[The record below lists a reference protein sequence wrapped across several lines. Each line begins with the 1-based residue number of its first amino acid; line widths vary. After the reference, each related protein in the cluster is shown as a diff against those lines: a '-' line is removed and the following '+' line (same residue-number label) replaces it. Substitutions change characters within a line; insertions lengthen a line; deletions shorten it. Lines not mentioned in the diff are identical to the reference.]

1 MIWKRIKRLIIVE
14 EEEVEEADEAPP
26 PAPVKVAEPAPLTT
40 EAKLA
45 QLAEQDDAPDASFS
59 VQLFDE
65 LRQAGKAARAIDLAR
80 KILQHH
86 PTLATLSLRVAEALA
101 ERGDDD
107 GAWDL
112 LQPLIR
118 KDDLL
123 PALMLAA
130 EIADRRGASEDAL
143 ALYERVL
150 ARDLDFPRA
159 RARVE
164 RLRQGANPAGNLAGA
179 TIVTDG
185 ALARGRF
192 RVESELGRGGAG
204 TVFAARDLR
213 VARRVALKVYHR
225 RGPLDRERLAA
236 EARTPAALEH
246 PGVIRI
252 FDVDVRLGAIAMEWV
267 RGGSVRAELSRGAVD
282 RGRVHAWLA
291 STLDAL
297 QFVHESGFV
306 HRDLKPSNLL
316 LRENDQAVLTDFGI
330 ATPIG
335 VTRSGGEG
343 TLQYMPQEQRDGAAA
358 QPSADV
364 FAFGAMVRELSLFL
378 DEVPDSWREWA
389 AACTRKDATKRPS
402 IADLK
407 TEWG

>member
-1 MIWKRIKRLIIVE
+1 MWKRIKRLLIVE
-14 EEEVEEADEAPP
+14 EEEAEVKDDAPP
-26 PAPVKVAEPAPLTT
+26 PSTTEPEPAPMTT
-40 EAKLA
+40 EGKLA
-45 QLAEQDDAPDASFS
+45 ALADQEEPPDPSFA

-65 LRQAGKAARAIDLAR
+65 LRLAGKAARAINLAR

-86 PTLATLSLRVAEALA
+86 PKLQTLSLRVAEALS

-112 LQPLIR
+112 LQPLI
-118 KDDLL
+118 KADAVL

-130 EIADRRGASEDAL
+130 EIADRRGAREDAL

-159 RARVE
+159 RERVE
-164 RLRQGANPAGNLAGA
+164 RLREGANPAGNLAGA

-192 RVESELGRGGAG
+192 RVERELGRGGAG
-204 TVFAARDLR
+204 TVFAAKDLR
-213 VARRVALKVYHR
+213 VGRRVALKVYHR

-267 RGGSVRAELSRGAVD
+267 RGGSVRFELGRGAVD
-282 RGRVHAWLA
+282 QARVRTWLI

-297 QFVHESGFV
+297 AFVHDSGFV

-316 LRENDQAVLTDFGI
+316 LRENDQVVLTDFGI

-335 VTRSGGEG
+335 VTRAGGEG
-343 TLQYMPQEQRDGAAA
+343 TLQYMPQEQRHGAAA

-364 FAFGAMVRELSLFL
+364 YAFGAMVRELSGFI
-378 DEVPDSWREWA
+378 DEVPDIWREIA
-389 AACTRKDATKRPS
+389 AASMRKDPAARPS
-402 IADLK
+402 IAEMRGELR
-407 TEWG
+407 

>member
-1 MIWKRIKRLIIVE
+1 MIWKRLKRLVIVE
-14 EEEVEEADEAPP
+14 EETEEVDDLPP
-26 PAPVKVAEPAPLTT
+26 PPTEEPEPAPLTT

-45 QLAEQDDAPDASFS
+45 ALAEHDDAPDASFA

-86 PTLATLSLRVAEALA
+86 TLPTLSLRVAEALS

-107 GAWDL
+107 GAWKF

-123 PALMLAA
+123 PAMMLAA
-130 EIADRRGASEDAL
+130 EIADRRGANEDAL

-204 TVFAARDLR
+204 TVFSARDLR

-267 RGGSVRAELSRGAVD
+267 RGGSVRSELARGAVD
-282 RGRVHAWLA
+282 RGRIHAWLA

-297 QFVHESGFV
+297 AFVHESGFV

-316 LRENDQAVLTDFGI
+316 LRENDQVVLTDFGI
-330 ATPIG
+330 ATPVG

-364 FAFGAMVRELSLFL
+364 FAFGAMVRELAVFL
-378 DEVPDSWREWA
+378 DEVPETWREWA
-389 AACTRKDATKRPS
+389 AACTRKEAGARPS
-402 IADLK
+402 IEELK
-407 TEWG
+407 AEWS

>member
-14 EEEVEEADEAPP
+14 EEAPTEKVDDAPP
-26 PAPVKVAEPAPLTT
+26 PVQVEVAPPTT

-45 QLAEQDDAPDASFS
+45 TLADHDDAPDASFA

-80 KILQHH
+80 KVLQHH
-86 PTLATLSLRVAEALA
+86 PGLTALSLRVAEALS

-112 LQPLIR
+112 LQPLL
-118 KDDLL
+118 KGDALL

-130 EIADRRGASEDAL
+130 EIADRRGEREDAL

-213 VARRVALKVYHR
+213 VNRRVALKVYHR

-252 FDVDVRLGAIAMEWV
+252 FDVDVHLGAIAMEWV
-267 RGGSVRAELSRGAVD
+267 RGGSVRTELARGAVD
-282 RGRVHAWLA
+282 LDRARAWLG

-297 QFVHESGFV
+297 AFVHETGFV

-316 LRENDQAVLTDFGI
+316 LRENDRVVLADFGI

-364 FAFGAMVRELSLFL
+364 YAFGAMVRELAAFL
-378 DEVPDSWREWA
+378 DDVPESWRELA
-389 AACTRKDATKRPS
+389 AACMRKDATARPP

-407 TEWG
+407 SEWP